1 MQIHNFDIF
10 LKIEFLV
17 IIWDFLTVCLSKQ
30 VIFESLGKQIILN
43 LNRCIFSRI
52 LRILPG
58 IYANSL
64 SLETQTSMMFCNSQ
78 MQMPKKVEEE
88 LKGYG
93 TPFTNALVTSHW
105 EIKPQFP
112 LKLMQG

>member
-1 MQIHNFDIF
+1 M
-10 LKIEFLV
+10 
-17 IIWDFLTVCLSKQ
+17 CLSKQ

-105 EIKPQFP
+105 EIKAQFP
-112 LKLMQG
+112 PKAYARMLMFSIPQVSKHLFPSLRSR

>member
-1 MQIHNFDIF
+1 M
-10 LKIEFLV
+10 
-17 IIWDFLTVCLSKQ
+17 CLSKQ
-30 VIFESLGKQIILN
+30 VIFESLGKQIIPN
-43 LNRCIFSRI
+43 LKRCIFSRI

-64 SLETQTSMMFCNSQ
+64 SLETPSMMFCNSQ